1 MAETGVRST
10 YREIRPSRAL
20 SSRLVCFWT
29 QRIDGAGPPLRHRV
43 LPDGCVD
50 ILWIDDTPPLVAGPA
65 TRHVIVDLP
74 AGTEVLGLRMKPGEA
89 GGMLGLPADQMLD
102 ANVALADI
110 WGAAADRWGDLAGD
124 DRPLERRLDAMAAA
138 AVERM
143 VNSRSSDPVVAACVA
158 WLARHPDGR
167 IDDLA
172 GVADISLRQL
182 QRRFRS
188 AVGYGP
194 KTFHRIVRLQRLLD
208 LAERGY
214 GRGGFADLSHAAGYA
229 DQAHMSRE
237 VRDLTGL
244 APSTLLVGRGS
255 TLSMSELFKTDDCE
269 AG

>member
-1 MAETGVRST
+1 M
-10 YREIRPSRAL
+10 
-20 SSRLVCFWT
+20 
-29 QRIDGAGPPLRHRV
+29 RHRV

-74 AGTEVLGLRMKPGEA
+74 AGTEVLGLRMMPGEA
-89 GGMLGLPADQMLD
+89 GAMLGLPADQVLD

-124 DRPLERRLDAMAAA
+124 DRPLERRLDALSA
-138 AVERM
+138 AVEKRLANPR
-143 VNSRSSDPVVAACVA
+143 VNDAAVAACVG

-172 GVADISLRQL
+172 GVADLSLRQL

-194 KTFHRIVRLQRLLD
+194 KTFHRIVRLQRLLA

-214 GRGGFADLSHAAGYA
+214 GMQGFAGLSHAAGYA

-244 APSTLLVGRGS
+244 TPSALLIGRGS
-255 TLSMSELFKTDDCE
+255 TLSMSELFKTDDRE